1 MSQASQNSSALAGNR
16 STERADGKPQEQTLV
31 AVVENEAGVLARVV
45 GLFARRGYNIASLAV
60 APTQDERF
68 SRITFVYNGSAPVE
82 QVVAQVNKLINVIS
96 IEAIDPAQSIERE
109 LLLATVKADSET
121 RSSLVDLTKNYD
133 GKIIDVGDG
142 VVTVMLAARS
152 VKLDEFEEAIE
163 PLGIA
168 ALQRSGV
175 IALPLASR
183 DSATV

>member
-1 MSQASQNSSALAGNR
+1 MSQTQH
-16 STERADGKPQEQTLV
+16 PEQTLV

-68 SRITFVYNGSAPVE
+68 SRITFVYNGAAPVE

-96 IEAIDPAQSIERE
+96 IEPIDPDQSIERE
-109 LLLATVKADSET
+109 LLLTTVKVEGDARSE
-121 RSSLVDLTKNYD
+121 LIDITKDFD

-152 VKLDEFEEAIE
+152 AKLDEFEDAVQHFGIE
-163 PLGIA
+163 
-168 ALQRSGV
+168 ALQRSGR

-183 DSATV
+183 EMVST

>member
-1 MSQASQNSSALAGNR
+1 VN
-16 STERADGKPQEQTLV
+16 EHTLV

-82 QVVAQVNKLINVIS
+82 QVVSQINKLINVIS
-96 IEAIDPAQSIERE
+96 IEAIDRDQSIERE
-109 LLLATVKADSET
+109 LLLATVQAEGEG
-121 RSSLVDLTKNYD
+121 RSSLVELAKSFD

-152 VKLDEFEEAIE
+152 AKLDEFEEAIE
-163 PLGIA
+163 PLGIVT
-168 ALQRSGV
+168 LQRSGR
-175 IALPLASR
+175 IALPIAAR
-183 DSATV
+183 EPANA